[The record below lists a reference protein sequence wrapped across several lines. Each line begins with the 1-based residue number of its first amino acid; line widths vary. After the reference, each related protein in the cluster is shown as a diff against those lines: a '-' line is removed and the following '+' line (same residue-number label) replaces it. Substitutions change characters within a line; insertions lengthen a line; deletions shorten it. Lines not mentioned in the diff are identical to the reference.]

1 MIGKFT
7 TGMKNE
13 IAMQANRDGTCAF
26 NLENALGT
34 ILHAGIGV
42 AVGLGLRK
50 AFPNRPR
57 LSALA
62 KGDKTA
68 EQSK

>member
-13 IAMQANRDGTCAF
+13 VAMAANRDGTCAF

-34 ILHAGIGV
+34 ILHVAIGV
-42 AVGLGLRK
+42 GAGFGLRK

-57 LSALA
+57 ISALI
-62 KGDKTA
+62 KGDKAAAKA
-68 EQSK
+68 E